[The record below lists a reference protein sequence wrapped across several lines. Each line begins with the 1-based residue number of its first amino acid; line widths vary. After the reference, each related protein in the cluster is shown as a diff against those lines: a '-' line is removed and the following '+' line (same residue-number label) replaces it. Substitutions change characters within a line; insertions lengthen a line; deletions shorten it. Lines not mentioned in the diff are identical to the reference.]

1 MRIFVRC
8 GVHAAAIGCR
18 LIRSKN
24 NKSSESENE
33 REIGAVLTLVEAAD
47 DIRKNI
53 YIDEIIKVGRC
64 LSQL

>member
-1 MRIFVRC
+1 
-8 GVHAAAIGCR
+8 